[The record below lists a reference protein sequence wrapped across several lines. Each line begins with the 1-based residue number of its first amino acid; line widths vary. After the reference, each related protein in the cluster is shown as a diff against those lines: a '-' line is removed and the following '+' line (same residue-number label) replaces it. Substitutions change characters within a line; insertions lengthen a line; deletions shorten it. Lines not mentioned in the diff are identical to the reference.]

1 MQGLNDPV
9 KCECVGRLF
18 AGRGLDVLAL
28 SIWLD
33 SAGSSGVLLGV
44 LGVTRR
50 RMTER
55 LIREPFLA
63 APPLEHQGVTERL

>member
-33 SAGSSGVLLGV
+33 SAGSSGVLAGV
-44 LGVTRR
+44 LGVTSP
-50 RMTER
+50 MMAER
-55 LIREPFLA
+55 LNVWWHLSWSTK
-63 APPLEHQGVTERL
+63 GVLSSCNE